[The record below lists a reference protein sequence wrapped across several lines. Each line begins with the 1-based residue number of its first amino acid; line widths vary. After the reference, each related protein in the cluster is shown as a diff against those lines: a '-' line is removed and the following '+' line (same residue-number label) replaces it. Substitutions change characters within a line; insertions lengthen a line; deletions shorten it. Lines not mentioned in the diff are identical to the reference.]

1 MLSVSCKELALRESW
16 QSRQALTERVY
27 AALTNS
33 ELSFSLYTMVSARK
47 KALCGKVCAYTSPA
61 NFIPQLMRVSY
72 IRRVRARL
80 SCGV

>member
-33 ELSFSLYTMVSARK
+33 KLSLLVSHGFCTQKTR
-47 KALCGKVCAYTSPA
+47 GRMCAYTSPA
-61 NFIPQLMRVSY
+61 NFMPQLMRVSY

>member
-1 MLSVSCKELALRESW
+1 MKIPMNEPITMFKKQFNFLSMAVHPFPTSK
-16 QSRQALTERVY
+16 
-27 AALTNS
+27 
-33 ELSFSLYTMVSARK
+33 LSFLLSHGFRTQ

-61 NFIPQLMRVSY
+61 NFMPQLMRVLY

>member
-1 MLSVSCKELALRESW
+1 MENQSNEDDKRNNIIICHSLRT
-16 QSRQALTERVY
+16 Q
-27 AALTNS
+27 
-33 ELSFSLYTMVSARK
+33 

-61 NFIPQLMRVSY
+61 NFMPQLMRVSY

>member
-27 AALTNS
+27 AALTNF
-33 ELSFSLYTMVSARK
+33 ELPLSVYHGLRTQKTR
-47 KALCGKVCAYTSPA
+47 GKVCAYTSPA
-61 NFIPQLMRVSY
+61 NFMPQLMRVSY

>member
-27 AALTNS
+27 AALTNF
-33 ELSFSLYTMVSARK
+33 ELPLSVCHSLRTQ

-61 NFIPQLMRVSY
+61 NFMPQFMRVSY

>member
-16 QSRQALTERVY
+16 QSHQALTERVY
-27 AALTNS
+27 AALTNF
-33 ELSFSLYTMVSARK
+33 ELPLSVCHSLRTQKTR
-47 KALCGKVCAYTSPA
+47 GKVCAYTSPA
-61 NFIPQLMRVSY
+61 NFMPQLMRVSY